1 MESSLTFSSVFLR
14 MTNLPHVYSSAVRSD
29 LADTDL
35 PQGNKYNV
43 TKQCVVKLSANP
55 RYLCNLDWI
64 KFLVL

>member
-14 MTNLPHVYSSAVRSD
+14 MTNLPHVYSSAVRFGRR
-29 LADTDL
+29 TDL